1 MHILS
6 SMKSKLLLTF
16 ITQKFFN
23 GKNELNTRSY
33 FVIFV
38 ICDFYISQ
46 WKNLLK
52 YIYNIIYILYNI
64 YSLGHCNPDIT
75 KLHKK
80 PKITEITNHKNHK
93 IHIFHCFPRFFS

>member
-38 ICDFYISQ
+38 ICDFTFL
-46 WKNLLK
+46 N
-52 YIYNIIYILYNI
+52 
-64 YSLGHCNPDIT
+64 GGT
-75 KLHKK
+75 
-80 PKITEITNHKNHK
+80 
-93 IHIFHCFPRFFS
+93 F